1 MKRRFIAILLVCV
14 LTLSLVYITDG
25 AEARGAYPRPS
36 LTFSGTTA
44 TCMFSLTKFGSNIS
58 ATLELWKGNTRIASW
73 PATAKSS
80 LTISKTKTVTRN
92 ATYTLKAYG
101 TIDGVSFTA
110 SSTTKTCP

>member
-14 LTLSLVYITDG
+14 LALSLVYITDG
-25 AEARGAYPRPS
+25 AEAREAAPKPKLS
-36 LTFSGTTA
+36 FSGTTA
-44 TCMFSLTKFGSNIS
+44 TCMFSITNVGSNIS

-80 LTISKTKTVTRN
+80 LTILKTKAVTRN
-92 ATYTLKAYG
+92 VTYTLKAYG

>member
-14 LTLSLVYITDG
+14 LALSLLSTANA
-25 AEARGAYPRPS
+25 AEARTVSPRPM

-44 TCMFSLTKFGSNIS
+44 TCMLSITKAGSNIS